1 MVSIAFDKF
10 TLSNGLDV
18 ILHEDHTLPMTAV
31 NVWYHVGS
39 KDEET
44 GRTGFA
50 HLFEHVM
57 FEGSKNHKKSYFE
70 PLQKVGAVLNG
81 STTNDRTN
89 YWENVPSN
97 YLDLALWL
105 ESDRMGFLLD
115 ALDQK
120 AFEIQREV
128 VKNER
133 RQSYENRP
141 YGMAYLKLQPTIF
154 PVPHPYNWPT
164 IGSQEDLEAAEL
176 EDIKSFFRMYYAP
189 SNASLAIVG
198 DFDPK
203 TVREKVER
211 YFGDIAPG
219 PPISRFGRM
228 DSDLAGQVSMTMR
241 DKVQLP
247 RTYMVWPTGP
257 AFDDQEA
264 SLDILST
271 VLGDGKSS
279 RLHHKLVLEKQI
291 ARDVRVYHHGQE
303 IAGEFFVQA
312 TANPGQ
318 SLHDIEAII
327 DEEIARIASEPPT
340 EREIMQAKNRIQSH
354 HIRQLEKI
362 GGFGG
367 RADLLNYYNTNLG
380 DPSAINTDLDRYL
393 AVTSDQIK
401 QSAQLILSSSNVRLT
416 VLPEDE
422 FSPSITGL
430 DRSKMPDA
438 EEETPFQPP
447 APQRGTL
454 ANGMGI
460 ITLHKPEIPLV
471 SMGLVVSAGGIT
483 DPSDKPGV
491 SDLTAA
497 MLTEGTSNRTRDEI
511 SDEMEF
517 LGAELHGGASRE
529 YISVTTETLTDHWH
543 AALEIMADVSR
554 NASFPQEEF
563 DRVKSEHLIDLG
575 RISDSPVSIASRA
588 ARALQFG
595 QGTIYGHPLSG
606 TVGSVTEI
614 NRDDLVGHFT
624 AHYGP
629 KACTLIVVGDV
640 THNDAVAKT
649 EELFGDWQSKVTPR
663 QNGATA
669 VPNDDTSKT
678 TIYLADKPGAAQS
691 VIRAGHLT
699 VARHDSD
706 YFPMNLMNYI
716 FGGQFSARLNMN
728 LRQDK
733 GYSYG
738 YMSSIDWC
746 TGPSS
751 LSAGGSVQ
759 TEVTKEAVVETLN
772 EFADVHES
780 RPITE
785 EEFTDAKGGILRGF
799 PAQFETQ
806 GQMVQQLTRIL
817 AFDLPNDYLQA
828 YPDHIGAVELK
839 DVHRVSKER
848 ILADQLKIVIVG
860 DAAVIE
866 PGLKELGLPLVHI
879 DYEGLVID

>member
-39 KDEET
+39 KDEEV

-57 FEGSKNHKKSYFE
+57 FEGSKNHRNSYFE

-97 YLDLALWL
+97 YLELALWL

-120 AFEIQREV
+120 SFDVQRDV

-154 PVPHPYNWPT
+154 PAPHPYNWPT
-164 IGSQEDLEAAEL
+164 IGSQEDLESAEL
-176 EDIKSFFRMYYAP
+176 DDIKDFFRKYYAP

-198 DFDPK
+198 DFDPDK
-203 TVREKVER
+203 IMATVER
-211 YFGDIAPG
+211 YFGDIPPG

-228 DSDLAGQVSMTMR
+228 DSDLAGQVKMSMR
-241 DKVQLP
+241 DKVQLS
-247 RTYMVWPTGP
+247 RMYMVWPTGP
-257 AFDDQEA
+257 AFDDQHA
-264 SLDILST
+264 PLDMLSA

-279 RLHHKLVLEKQI
+279 RLHRKLVLEKQI
-291 ARDVRVYHHGQE
+291 ARDVRIYHHGQE

-312 TANPGQ
+312 TANPGE
-318 SLHDIEAII
+318 SLDEIEAII
-327 DEEIARIASEPPT
+327 DEELARIAAEPPT
-340 EREIMQAKNRIQSH
+340 EHEITRAKNRIRSH

-367 RADLLNYYNTNLG
+367 RADLLNFYNTNVG
-380 DPSAINTDLDRYL
+380 DPGVINTDLDRYL
-393 AVTSDQIK
+393 AVTPEQI
-401 QSAQLILSSSNVRLT
+401 SRAAQLTVGASNVRLT
-416 VLPEDE
+416 VLPEDT
-422 FSPSITGL
+422 FSPSVTGL

-438 EEETPFQPP
+438 AEEATFQPP
-447 APQRGTL
+447 APQRGAL
-454 ANGMGI
+454 SNGMGI
-460 ITLHKPEIPLV
+460 ITLHKPGIPLV
-471 SMGLVVSAGGIT
+471 SMGLVVQAGGIT
-483 DPSDKPGV
+483 DPADKPGV
-491 SDLTAA
+491 ADLTAA
-497 MLTEGTSNRTRDEI
+497 LITEGTSNRTRDQI

-517 LGAELHGGASRE
+517 LGAELSSSASRE
-529 YISVTTETLTDHWH
+529 YISITTETLTDHWK
-543 AALEIMADVSR
+543 AALEVMADVTR
-554 NASFPQEEF
+554 NATYPQEEF
-563 DRVKSEHLIDLG
+563 DRVKSEHVTDLQ
-575 RISDSPVSIASRA
+575 RISDSPVTIAARA
-588 ARALQFG
+588 ARALQYG
-595 QGTIYGHPLSG
+595 QGTQYGHPLSG
-606 TVGSVTEI
+606 TVDSVESIT
-614 NRDDLVGHFT
+614 RDDLVGHFS

-629 KACTLIVVGDV
+629 MRTTLIVVGDV
-640 THNDAVAKT
+640 THEQVVQQA
-649 EELFGDWQSKVTPR
+649 EEMFGGWQSQGSPR
-663 QNGATA
+663 QNGAAA
-669 VPNDDTSKT
+669 VVNGDSAPT

-699 VARHDSD
+699 IPRHDPD
-706 YFPMNLMNYI
+706 YHPMNLMNYI

-738 YMSSIDWC
+738 YMSSIDWS
-746 TGPSS
+746 TASSS

-759 TEVTKEAVVETLN
+759 TEVTKEAVAETLK
-772 EFADVHES
+772 EFADVEGN
-780 RPITE
+780 RPITP
-785 EEFTDAKGGILRGF
+785 EEFMDSKDGIIRGF

-806 GQMVQQLTRIL
+806 GQMVHQLTRML
-817 AFDLPNDYLQA
+817 AFDLPNDYFQQYLRNVGDVQL
-828 YPDHIGAVELK
+828 D
-839 DVHRVSKER
+839 DVHRVAKER
-848 ILADQLKIVIVG
+848 VHGDKLKIVVVG
-860 DAAVIE
+860 DAKVVE
-866 PGLKELGLPLVHI
+866 PGLKELGLPVVRI
-879 DYEGLVID
+879 DYEGRQVS